1 MSVSATPSPLPLTRE
16 VLWRSLKIAAIA
28 AEGLV
33 LSWLLVNEGF
43 DGIPQLILALL
54 GAGLI
59 VAISLSNW
67 PLGALVTLLIASA
80 MPRFTWMVAGLHARP
95 EHVAIGLTAAIVV
108 LHPRGRKSGVLAA
121 WRNFDFWLA
130 AYLMVTLATSALASP
145 EPHLTLRWAVL
156 GALGVSPYFLVRW
169 LVVEEK
175 TLISVFRMLL
185 LVGVAEA
192 AYGTFSFACYQL
204 FGTRFGIE
212 LEQYG
217 EFPGTYGTQYE
228 ANLFG
233 SYTACCALMCLAGYL
248 LDEKKRRRWYLWGF
262 SIAIL
267 GSFISLARA
276 VFLAFPVAVAFITW
290 FAARKGR
297 VQVKALAA
305 VGGAIVAVLLLFG
318 PFLVE
323 EVQDRFS
330 TLDFS
335 EIGQDESTARR
346 VIGITVALSDVK
358 EHPWFGTGANSFRLL
373 FDWEDYWPVP
383 QTIEGNDDERGAWI
397 GNTPVRILHDTGV
410 LGLGLFAGF
419 LWTLFV
425 SLRGAVRSA
434 KPALRM
440 IMIALSTGLILYAI
454 TFQATDATTLS
465 FAWIHIGLLA
475 AAAAIVQ
482 RQPSESASPTLAS
495 R

>member
-248 LDEKKRRRWYLWGF
+248 LYEKKRRLWYLWGF

>member
-1 MSVSATPSPLPLTRE
+1 MSVSATPSPLPLTKE
-16 VLWRSLKIAAIA
+16 VLWRSLKIAAIG
-28 AEGLV
+28 AEALV
-33 LSWLLVNEGF
+33 LSWLLVKEGF
-43 DGIPQLILALL
+43 DGIPQLILGFL

-59 VAISLSNW
+59 VAISVSNW
-67 PLGALVTLLIASA
+67 PLGALLTLLIASA
-80 MPRFTWMVAGLHARP
+80 MPRFTWMIAGLHARP
-95 EHVAIGLTAAIVV
+95 EHIAIGLTAAVVV
-108 LHPRGRKSGVLAA
+108 LHPRGRRSGGLAA
-121 WRNFDFWLA
+121 WRSFDFWLA
-130 AYLMVTLATSALASP
+130 AYLVVTFATSALASP
-145 EPHLTLRWAVL
+145 DPRLTLRWALL

-185 LVGVAEA
+185 LVGVVEA
-192 AYGTFSFACYQL
+192 AYGTFSFASYQL
-204 FGTRFGIE
+204 FGTKFGIE

-217 EFPGTYGTQYE
+217 SFPGTYGTQFE

-248 LDEKKRRRWYLWGF
+248 LDEANLRRWYLWGF

-267 GSFISLARA
+267 GTFISLARA
-276 VFLAFPVAVAFITW
+276 VYLAFPVAVAFITW
-290 FAARKGR
+290 VAAKKGR
-297 VQVKALAA
+297 VQTKTLAA

-318 PFLVE
+318 PFLVQI
-323 EVQDRFS
+323 VQERFS

-335 EIGQDESTARR
+335 EIEQDESTARR

-358 EHPWFGTGANSFRLL
+358 DHPWFGTGTNSFQLL
-373 FDWEDYWPVP
+373 FNWEDYWPVP
-383 QTIEGNDDERGAWI
+383 KTLEGNDDERGAWI

-410 LGLGLFAGF
+410 LGMVLFAGF

-425 SLRGAVRSA
+425 SLRRAVRSA
-434 KPALRM
+434 KPALRV
-440 IMIALSTGLILYAI
+440 IMMALSTGLILYAI

-482 RQPSESASPTLAS
+482 RQQSESASPSLVS

>member
-192 AYGTFSFACYQL
+192 AYGTLSFACYQL

-373 FDWEDYWPVP
+373 FDWADYWPVP